1 MMLNQDKY
9 NPKYNGIPEEYVF
22 SSNETHTIREFVE
35 KAFKIA
41 GIEGSWIFINDGRA
55 EDEGF
60 YLKDDKGQYK
70 LLVKINP
77 KFYRPAEV
85 ELLLGNSNKAREEL
99 GWKPKI
105 SFDNLVEKMVIWD
118 IENYKS

>member
-1 MMLNQDKY
+1 MLNQDKY
-9 NPKYNGIPEEYVF
+9 NLNYDGTPKEYIF

-35 KAFKIA
+35 KAFKA
-41 GIEGSWIFINDGRA
+41 VGINGRWIYTGDGRT

-60 YLKDDKGQYK
+60 YKQNEDGNFE

-85 ELLLGNSNKAREEL
+85 ELLLGDSTKARQEL
-99 GWKPKI
+99 NWKPKI
-105 SFDNLVEKMVIWD
+105 SFDKLIEKMVKWD
-118 IENYKS
+118 LNND